1 MKFAAPVL
9 ARAVGTSLAVVAFSG
24 VAIAQDTPARAAT
37 AAPMQ
42 VLEFKP
48 GLDDLMTMLVQPRH
62 IKLSYAASAQNWE
75 LAAFQA
81 KELRSA
87 FRRTG
92 ATIPKYR
99 NLGMDATVNSML
111 SPSLKAVDA
120 AIAAKDSKQFAKAY
134 GDLTNACN
142 ACHHVMEYPFLVV
155 KVPSSTADSVYPD
168 QDFKASGN

>member
-1 MKFAAPVL
+1 MKVTAPVL
-9 ARAVGTSLAVVAFSG
+9 ARVIGASLVIVAVGSAVL
-24 VAIAQDTPARAAT
+24 AQDTSPKS

-48 GLDDLMTMLVQPRH
+48 GLDDLMTLLVQPRH
-62 IKLSYAASAQNWE
+62 IKLYYAASAQNWE

-87 FRRTG
+87 FRRAG

-99 NLGMDATVNSML
+99 NMNMDATVGSML

-134 GDLTNACN
+134 GELTDACN
-142 ACHHVMEYPFLVV
+142 ACHHVMEHAFLVV
-155 KVPSSTADSVYPD
+155 KVPSSTAESAYPD
-168 QDFKASGN
+168 QEFKPAGK